1 MKRAKGGSG
10 GWRNSVGCGFCVRE
24 KTHQGL
30 FAKRSPVTEV
40 CRALV
45 QRVLLRLLKERSP
58 RVPDRQV
65 GDGAERRGAARWGGR
80 WGSAGVEGT
89 RPEGSAHLAGCFT
102 ATHRSVAAA
111 PVFSP
116 GEPAARG
123 AWRATARGV
132 AGSDATEQL
141 NNKIAA

>member
-1 MKRAKGGSG
+1 M
-10 GWRNSVGCGFCVRE
+10 GCGFCVRE

-40 CRALV
+40 GGALV

-65 GDGAERRGAARWGGR
+65 GDGAERRGAAHWGGR

-89 RPEGSAHLAGCFT
+89 RPEGSAHLAGCFR
-102 ATHRSVAAA
+102 ATHRNVAAA

-116 GEPAARG
+116 GEPTAGG
-123 AWRATARGV
+123 AWQATARGV

-141 NNKIAA
+141 NNNKITA